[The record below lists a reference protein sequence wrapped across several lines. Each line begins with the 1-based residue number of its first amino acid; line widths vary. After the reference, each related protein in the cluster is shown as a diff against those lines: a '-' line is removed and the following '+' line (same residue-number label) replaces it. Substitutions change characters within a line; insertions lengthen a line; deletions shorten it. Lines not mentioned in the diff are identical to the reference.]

1 MYLGLSVD
9 FLVEKVPERFL
20 SVVFLVRISLNRFGL
35 SFSPTINSNSL
46 SSDINWY
53 FGGMTSL
60 LRNVEVCCESSGS
73 TSAEVEVCR
82 DHPVSG

>member
-9 FLVEKVPERFL
+9 FLVEKVPGRFL
-20 SVVFLVRISLNRFGL
+20 SVVFLVLINLNRFGL

-46 SSDINWY
+46 SSDKDWY

-60 LRNVEVCCESSGS
+60 LRIVEVCCASSGN

>member
-1 MYLGLSVD
+1 MYLGLNVD
-9 FLVEKVPERFL
+9 FRVETVPERFL
-20 SVVFLVRISLNRFGL
+20 SVVFLVRSSLKRCGL

-46 SSDINWY
+46 SSDIDWY
-53 FGGMTSL
+53 FDAMTSL
-60 LRNVEVCCESSGS
+60 LKNVEVCCESLGS